1 MVLRRALAF
10 DVKCWKSKGRFFVD
24 WDHMIWTTSNMQQ
37 TKDILTTYSKLT
49 HKVKIQNVTRLSH
62 TVGEKGQFD
71 RIFNLKCGVNGTMGC

>member
-1 MVLRRALAF
+1 
-10 DVKCWKSKGRFFVD
+10 
-24 WDHMIWTTSNMQQ
+24 MQK

-49 HKVKIQNVTRLSH
+49 HKVKIQNLTRLSH